1 MEGATRGRGLRQE
14 GRGGTAPGRPGVVR
28 GADSPLLASSL
39 LATYRAP
46 GLATDIAFLKTGAL
60 HHA

>member
-1 MEGATRGRGLRQE
+1 MKAALPDPSLPPR
-14 GRGGTAPGRPGVVR
+14 AH
-28 GADSPLLASSL
+28 SPLLASSL
-39 LATYRAP
+39 LPTYRAP